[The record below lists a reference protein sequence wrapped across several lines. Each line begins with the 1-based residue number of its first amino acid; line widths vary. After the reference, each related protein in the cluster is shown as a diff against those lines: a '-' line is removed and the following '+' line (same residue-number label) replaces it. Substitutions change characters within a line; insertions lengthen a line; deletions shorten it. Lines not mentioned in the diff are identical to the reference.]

1 MSAPVSIRELRVW
14 GRLLL
19 CPSLGRTS
27 VTREFSTAT
36 FTWEGSR
43 KASLSDLLASLSG
56 TDLPHLR
63 EDRWEILDRNGW
75 AEKFC
80 REIAAAATASPPK
93 LSHEA
98 AVRAYTVAI
107 RQCFK
112 QSRPRIAEEIFRRMV
127 HTGIAPTAEAYTALI
142 AGFSLSEVDQERVL
156 RYAAEMTSKGLVL
169 SSEVYAALLTVQC
182 SRGNDNEVKRITDE
196 MLSKGCQLDASM
208 YGAVI
213 RAHGRKG
220 RAEEID
226 RCCRE
231 MEDRG
236 IAAGVDFLVT
246 LVEAYAEAQAPS
258 YLLELY
264 SSLAPPP
271 PPQLPQQQQP
281 HKDEAGSSPSS
292 HAAVLW
298 ATPRLRDAFLKAFA
312 PISHTDPRHTALVK
326 EILDG
331 MSAAGMSPSLESFT
345 AL

>member
-93 LSHEA
+93 VSHEA
-98 AVRAYTVAI
+98 AVQAYTVAI

-127 HTGIAPTAEAYTALI
+127 HAGIAPTAEAYTALI

-156 RYAAEMTSKGLVL
+156 RYAAEMTAKGMVL
-169 SSEVYAALLTVQC
+169 SSEVYAALLAVQC
-182 SRGNDNEVKRITDE
+182 SRGNNDEVKRLTDE
-196 MLSKGCQLDASM
+196 MLSKGCQMDASV
-208 YGAVI
+208 YGAMI

-231 MEDRG
+231 MEGRG
-236 IAAGVDFLVT
+236 VAADVDFMVT
-246 LVEAYAEAQAPS
+246 LVEAYSQTPAPG
-258 YLLELY
+258 YLRDLY
-264 SSLAPPP
+264 YRLAPPSP
-271 PPQLPQQQQP
+271 PPRQQGQP
-281 HKDEAGSSPSS
+281 RAADSSSS
-292 HAAVLW
+292 SSQAVALW
-298 ATPRLRDAFLKAFA
+298 ASPRLRDAFLRALA
-312 PISHTDPRHTALVK
+312 PIAHTDPRHAALLK
-326 EILDG
+326 EIMDG
-331 MSAAGMSPSLESFT
+331 MSAAGISPSLESFT
-345 AL
+345 ALL